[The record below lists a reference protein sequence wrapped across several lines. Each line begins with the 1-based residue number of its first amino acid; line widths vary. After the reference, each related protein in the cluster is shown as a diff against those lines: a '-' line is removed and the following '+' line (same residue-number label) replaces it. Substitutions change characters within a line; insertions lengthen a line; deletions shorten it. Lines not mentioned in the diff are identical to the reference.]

1 MNITAVKTAASRYDY
16 YTNKADRAKKGQSAD
31 NTEELFGK
39 RENDVPYGYLAND
52 GVITYQGVTFV
63 CDYEKNRLLLGD
75 CSNPKN
81 CINVPL
87 SGGGN
92 LIFNRDNIGSISQ
105 AIGMFSP
112 EDISRIM
119 RAIAE
124 DAKSKQVQNDIDEE
138 IDETVGGLADSA
150 NGVSDNPSSDT
161 KETSN
166 DDRVD
171 DYDTD
176 LSASNSS
183 EADYMK
189 KIQEKIEEIYQK
201 LINGDTEVS
210 YQIGGES
217 MTEKEWDMLLAKFD
231 AVQEDVRELAEEEQ
245 EKRVQDEQKLYALD
259 EKDNVLY
266 DNATAT
272 LKSLISEISMCHYP
286 DDAGERTLY
295 ITCYTEEGIF
305 CRQQGQT
312 DGFLWSIKYS
322 ERSQYEKVTNFLNNF
337 NRGDNLRFASHE
349 NFWRDFLSD
358 TLDTEEFMDFWDTTD
373 NGIPDYTRAVGDSI
387 FIDNNKI
394 KFAKYMNRS
403 SFVFVE

>member
-1 MNITAVKTAASRYDY
+1 MNMNITGYAATARYEY
-16 YTNKADRAKKGQSAD
+16 YTNRADKAKNGQPAD

-39 RENDVPYGYLAND
+39 RENDVPYGYLANN
-52 GVITYQGVTFV
+52 GMITYQGVTFV
-63 CDYEKNRLLLGD
+63 CDAENKRLLLGD
-75 CSNPKN
+75 CSNPDN

-92 LIFNRDNIGSISQ
+92 LVFNRNNIGSISQ

-112 EDISRIM
+112 EDVSRIM
-119 RAIAE
+119 KAIAE
-124 DAKSKQVQNDIDEE
+124 DAKSKQIQNEIDED
-138 IDETVGGLADSA
+138 INETVGGLADSA
-150 NGVSDNPSSDT
+150 NGVSDKTASDA

-166 DDRVD
+166 NDRID

-176 LSASNSS
+176 MSASDSA

-189 KIQEKIEEIYQK
+189 KIQEKIEEIYK
-201 LINGDTEVS
+201 RLINGDTEAS

-231 AVQEDVRELAEEEQ
+231 TIQEDIRELAREEA
-245 EKRVQDEQKLYALD
+245 EKAEKTEMDKKLYALD
-259 EKDNVLY
+259 EKGNVLY

-272 LKSLISEISMCHYP
+272 LKSLISEISFCHYSNTE
-286 DDAGERTLY
+286 GEQTLY

-322 ERSQYEKVTNFLNNF
+322 EKSQYEKVTNFLNNF
-337 NRGDNLRFASHE
+337 NSNDNLRFASHE
-349 NFWRDFLSD
+349 NFWRAFLSGS
-358 TLDTEEFMDFWDTTD
+358 LDTEKFMDFWSTT
-373 NGIPDYTRAVGDSI
+373 
-387 FIDNNKI
+387 NN
-394 KFAKYMNRS
+394 A
-403 SFVFVE
+403 

>member
-1 MNITAVKTAASRYDY
+1 MNMNITGYAATARYEY
-16 YTNKADRAKKGQSAD
+16 YTNRANKAKNGQPAD

-39 RENDVPYGYLAND
+39 RENDVPYGYLANN
-52 GVITYQGVTFV
+52 GMITYQGVTFV
-63 CDYEKNRLLLGD
+63 CDAENKRLLLGD
-75 CSNPKN
+75 CSNPDN

-92 LIFNRDNIGSISQ
+92 LVFNRNNIGSISQ

-112 EDISRIM
+112 EDVSRIM
-119 RAIAE
+119 KAIAE
-124 DAKSKQVQNDIDEE
+124 DAKSKQIQNEIDED
-138 IDETVGGLADSA
+138 INETVGGLADSA
-150 NGVSDNPSSDT
+150 NGVSDKTASDA

-166 DDRVD
+166 NDRID

-176 LSASNSS
+176 MSASDSA

-189 KIQEKIEEIYQK
+189 KIQEKIEEIYK
-201 LINGDTEVS
+201 RLINGDTEAS

-231 AVQEDVRELAEEEQ
+231 TIQEDIRELAREEA
-245 EKRVQDEQKLYALD
+245 EKAEKTEMDKKLYALD
-259 EKDNVLY
+259 EKGNVLY

-272 LKSLISEISMCHYP
+272 LKSLISEISFCHYSNTE
-286 DDAGERTLY
+286 GEQTLY

-322 ERSQYEKVTNFLNNF
+322 EKSQYEKVTNFLNNF
-337 NRGDNLRFASHE
+337 NSNDNLRFASHE
-349 NFWRDFLSD
+349 NFWRAFLSGS
-358 TLDTEEFMDFWDTTD
+358 LDTEKFMDFWSTT
-373 NGIPDYTRAVGDSI
+373 
-387 FIDNNKI
+387 NN
-394 KFAKYMNRS
+394 A
-403 SFVFVE
+403 

>member
-1 MNITAVKTAASRYDY
+1 MNMNITGYAATARYEY
-16 YTNKADRAKKGQSAD
+16 YTNRADKVKNGQPAD

-39 RENDVPYGYLAND
+39 RENDVPYGYLANN
-52 GVITYQGVTFV
+52 GMITYQGVTFV
-63 CDYEKNRLLLGD
+63 CDAENKRLLLGD
-75 CSNPKN
+75 CSNPDN

-92 LIFNRDNIGSISQ
+92 LVFNRNNIGSISQ

-112 EDISRIM
+112 EDVSRIM
-119 RAIAE
+119 KAIAE
-124 DAKSKQVQNDIDEE
+124 DAKSKQIQNEIDED
-138 IDETVGGLADSA
+138 INETVGGLADSA
-150 NGVSDNPSSDT
+150 NGVSDKTASDA

-166 DDRVD
+166 NDRID

-176 LSASNSS
+176 MSASDSA

-189 KIQEKIEEIYQK
+189 KIQEKIEEIYK
-201 LINGDTEVS
+201 RLINGDTEAS

-231 AVQEDVRELAEEEQ
+231 TIQEDIRELAREEV
-245 EKRVQDEQKLYALD
+245 EKAEKTEMDKKLYALD
-259 EKDNVLY
+259 EKGNVLY

-272 LKSLISEISMCHYP
+272 LKSLISEISFCHYSNTE
-286 DDAGERTLY
+286 GEQTLY

-322 ERSQYEKVTNFLNNF
+322 EKSQYEKVTNFLNNF
-337 NRGDNLRFASHE
+337 NSNDNLRFASHE
-349 NFWRDFLSD
+349 NFWRAFLSGS
-358 TLDTEEFMDFWDTTD
+358 LDTEKFMDFWSTT
-373 NGIPDYTRAVGDSI
+373 
-387 FIDNNKI
+387 NN
-394 KFAKYMNRS
+394 A
-403 SFVFVE
+403 

>member
-1 MNITAVKTAASRYDY
+1 MNITAVNTATSRYEY
-16 YTNKADRAKKGQSAD
+16 YTSKADRAKKGQSAD

-39 RENDVPYGYLAND
+39 RENDVPYGYLANN

-124 DAKSKQVQNDIDEE
+124 DAKSKQVQNEIDEE

-231 AVQEDVRELAEEEQ
+231 AIQEDVRELAKEEQ
-245 EKRVQDEQKLYALD
+245 EKKVKDEQKLYALD
-259 EKDNVLY
+259 EKETVLY

-272 LKSLISEISMCHYP
+272 LKSLISEISMCHYH
-286 DDAGERTLY
+286 DNEGEQTLY

-337 NRGDNLRFASHE
+337 DRGDNLRFASHE

-373 NGIPDYTRAVGDSI
+373 NGIPNYTRAVGNST
-387 FIDNNKI
+387 FIDYNKI
-394 KFAKYMNRS
+394 KFAKYMNNS
-403 SFVFVE
+403 SFVFI